1 LTGVV
6 AIAAGLRHSLALQ
19 ADGTVLAWGENSF
32 GQLGDGSQATRYFP
46 VYVAGAAD
54 VAGIAA
60 GVFAEHS
67 LAVRTDGTVLAW
79 GQNGSGQLCLGTGT
93 AGGVRTTAT
102 PIPNFNLG
110 PRPRPQ

>member
-1 LTGVV
+1 
-6 AIAAGLRHSLALQ
+6 
-19 ADGTVLAWGENSF
+19 
-32 GQLGDGSQATRYFP
+32 
-46 VYVAGAAD
+46 
-54 VAGIAA
+54 
-60 GVFAEHS
+60 VFAEHS